1 MNCRSY
7 RVRCLW
13 LPGINLDIKSPPS
26 DATGTGKKRIDG
38 YGIQF
43 NSEKKAEMREVE
55 EDRGSH
61 RLSDK
66 TVKDSCVND

>member
-1 MNCRSY
+1 MCNNLLDCY
-7 RVRCLW
+7 RH
-13 LPGINLDIKSPPS
+13 KESPPF
-26 DATGTGKKRIDG
+26 DATGTVKKRIDE

-43 NSEKKAEMREVE
+43 NSEKKAEMREGA

-61 RLSDK
+61 RLADK